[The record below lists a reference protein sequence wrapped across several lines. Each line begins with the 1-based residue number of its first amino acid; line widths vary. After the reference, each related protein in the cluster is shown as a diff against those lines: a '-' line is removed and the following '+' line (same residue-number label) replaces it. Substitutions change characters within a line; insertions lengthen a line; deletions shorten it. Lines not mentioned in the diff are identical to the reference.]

1 MSSSYSDPDLTLLKQ
16 TMLQREADG
25 WRFTPEDVAALVA
38 RTALSKQ
45 QVEKW
50 GSNLPVHHPG
60 DKLVAYLQREAEDK
74 AGFIIWFFETATV
87 RRIIRGYVLLN
98 PRQTLCSKTGWI

>member
-74 AGFIIWFFETATV
+74 VGFKIISV
-87 RRIIRGYVLLN
+87 
-98 PRQTLCSKTGWI
+98 